1 MDRARAL
8 EKVEREET
16 NQARVRYTITYDSKL
31 PHLPIILSKN
41 WKVMIQTDKRLEK
54 AFSAPPMACLRR
66 GPNLQDKLVR
76 ARLPWGLGSRQGGR
90 RQQVGRVVGFSCCKA
105 GRKSCSLCPFTGEA
119 ADKRTVV
126 TKVTIHH
133 SGQVIPISQVI
144 TCRDTYCQYLLTCK
158 KPGCKQQY
166 WGCTKRPLYIRF
178 AEHLDSVRDPDTTC
192 TVGLHWRQPGHIPDH
207 LEFLGVEKL
216 GNPSLAVL
224 REREKNMINVTGL
237 LGAGMNVNL

>member
-1 MDRARAL
+1 
-8 EKVEREET
+8 
-16 NQARVRYTITYDSKL
+16 
-31 PHLPIILSKN
+31 
-41 WKVMIQTDKRLEK
+41 
-54 AFSAPPMACLRR
+54 MA
-66 GPNLQDKLVR
+66 
-76 ARLPWGLGSRQGGR
+76 
-90 RQQVGRVVGFSCCKA
+90 
-105 GRKSCSLCPFTGEA
+105 
-119 ADKRTVV
+119 
-126 TKVTIHH
+126 KVTIHH
-133 SGQVIPISQVI
+133 SGQVIPISHVI

-237 LGAGMNVNL
+237 LGAGMNVSL